1 MGLFEQVSADI
12 MAAMKARDKVKL
24 DALRNVKKVFLE
36 ARTAPENKGELTDEA
51 ALKIL
56 QKLAKQGK
64 DTAKVYEANGRAEL
78 AQEELAQVAVIESYL
93 PKQLSDDELR
103 AVVSEI
109 IVRTGAQSI
118 KDQKRSGPLSP
129 PILATY
135 PSSVRC
141 LWKYLRIRS
150 IVG

>member
-118 KDQKRSGPLSP
+118 KEMGKVIGLAQKQ
-129 PILATY
+129 LAGRAEGAKIAAIAK
-135 PSSVRC
+135 S
-141 LWKYLRIRS
+141 LLAN
-150 IVG
+150 

>member
-93 PKQLSDDELR
+93 PKQLSDDEIR

-109 IVRTGAQSI
+109 IVQTGAQSI
-118 KDQKRSGPLSP
+118 KEMGKVIGLAQKQ
-129 PILATY
+129 LAGRAEGAKIAAIAK
-135 PSSVRC
+135 S
-141 LWKYLRIRS
+141 LLAN
-150 IVG
+150 